1 MEDIISQAHAIG
13 HYIFISTDSVFMACD
28 RVRVLAYQVLN
39 KMRHK
44 QNAAQTFVSQCA
56 FLGTFSLP
64 PPDVRSVCLSTK
76 SNAYALFVLKCLCL
90 CIHEN
95 TNTQGAGW
103 VAGASCHPT
112 TI

>member
-56 FLGTFSLP
+56 FLGTFSSHHLM
-64 PPDVRSVCLSTK
+64 
-76 SNAYALFVLKCLCL
+76 YALSVSQQNLM
-90 CIHEN
+90 
-95 TNTQGAGW
+95 
-103 VAGASCHPT
+103 PT
-112 TI
+112 LYLS